1 LPTYFSEKS
10 EFCFLF
16 PSEIDEQTQ
25 NIYIENF
32 KNNNIFNNFTL
43 IDTNKNFT
51 NYEHD
56 SIAYDYDLGKLE
68 IINDYDENKKYE
80 MKIEIAKDEKNMN
93 LKYNT
98 FVKKQR
104 TDSNYSG
111 VDFYGIVFTSPTK
124 YTLHYECHNELKTIL
139 KDNDRPF
146 DRKNIRVLSS
156 ICH

>member
-68 IINDYDENKKYE
+68 IINDYDENKN
-80 MKIEIAKDEKNMN
+80 MK
-93 LKYNT
+93 
-98 FVKKQR
+98 
-104 TDSNYSG
+104 
-111 VDFYGIVFTSPTK
+111 
-124 YTLHYECHNELKTIL
+124 
-139 KDNDRPF
+139 
-146 DRKNIRVLSS
+146 
-156 ICH
+156 